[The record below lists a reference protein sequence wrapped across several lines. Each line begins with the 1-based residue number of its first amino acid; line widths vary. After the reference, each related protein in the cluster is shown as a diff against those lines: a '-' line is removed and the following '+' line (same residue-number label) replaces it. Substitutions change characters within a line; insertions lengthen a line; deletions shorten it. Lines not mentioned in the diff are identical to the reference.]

1 MHGGACVFTHVHVR
15 LRLKELCSGVV
26 VRVVSSLCSSA
37 QQDAQCRLLCC
48 FPPLGFPGGSDG
60 KASAWNAGDS
70 GSIPGSERSAGEG
83 NDNPLQYSCLGNS
96 MGGGA
101 QWATVHG
108 VAKSWMR
115 LRDFTSLCSAAARL
129 VVNQGL
135 CDLSF
140 RPFFG
145 PEPNHLA
152 STC

>member
-1 MHGGACVFTHVHVR
+1 MHGGACVFTHVHIR

-60 KASAWNAGDS
+60 KAFAWNAGDP

-83 NDNPLQYSCLGNS
+83 NDNS
-96 MGGGA
+96 MGAGA

-115 LRDFTSLCSAAARL
+115 LSDFTSLCSAAARL